1 MASSCFTTDASWSTL
16 PKLQSYESRFV
27 PVSDFSKNFPVVK
40 CSITTQTRGIFQESL
55 TTIIIIIIL
64 IFFFLKKREQKVLT
78 RSLSLGRQEGTWKNR
93 VMIMV
98 GNRGGCLCFLTSL
111 WVWKLHTFL
120 KGRLP
125 PAACVDLCPTPP
137 LRQLSVLAIADYML
151 PAPPTII
158 QNSASCF
165 LFVTFYT
172 TTPTSCVISSF
183 SICQW

>member
-1 MASSCFTTDASWSTL
+1 MFFNNSNTG
-16 PKLQSYESRFV
+16 Y
-27 PVSDFSKNFPVVK
+27 
-40 CSITTQTRGIFQESL
+40 FQESL

-64 IFFFLKKREQKVLT
+64 NFFFLKREQKVLM
-78 RSLSLGRQEGTWKNR
+78 RSLSLGRQEDTWKNR
-93 VMIMV
+93 VMVMV
-98 GNRGGCLCFLTSL
+98 GNAEGCLCFLTSL

-137 LRQLSVLAIADYML
+137 LLQLSALAIADYML
-151 PAPPTII
+151 PAPHTHTII